1 MNVLIGVTGSVA
13 AYKSVLLVRCF
24 QKNGDTVKVILSSNA
39 LKFISALTYQ
49 SLIGADN
56 VYVDLFDYTKHP
68 MEHISL
74 AKWAEAIVIAPA
86 SAHCISKTAL
96 ALGDD
101 LLSNMLL
108 AKPPETSLWLA
119 PSMNTQMWQN
129 PFLQRQMQALAGYVR
144 WLTPEAGFLAC
155 GDYGAG
161 RMAEPDAIF
170 ARMMAEKERDVSYQ
184 GLSVLMTLGAT
195 MEPIDPIRYIAN
207 HSSGKMG
214 WALAQ
219 AFLKRGARVTLI
231 AGKTTI
237 PMAECAHLRIISV
250 LSAQEMYEVVMMH
263 IKDKDIFVGAAAV
276 SDYRVA
282 HYQKDKIKKQDD
294 TLTLTLIKNKDIIQK
309 VALLQQCFV
318 VGFAAETDNASDNA
332 RRKLAAK
339 GLQMLLLNTVDKEN
353 GFPFGAEKNALSVFV
368 QGQEEV
374 ISLALEDK
382 QRLAEQ
388 IAPLLLGAY
397 KKYLELRK

>member
-1 MNVLIGVTGSVA
+1 MNILIGVTGSVA

-24 QKNGDTVKVILSSNA
+24 QKNGDTVKVILTPNA

-49 SLIGADN
+49 SLIGVDN
-56 VYVDLFDYTKHP
+56 VYVDLFAYTEHP

-108 AKPPETSLWLA
+108 AKPPETPLWMA
-119 PSMNTQMWQN
+119 PSMNTQMWRN
-129 PFLQRQMQALAGYVR
+129 PFLQRQMQALSGYVR
-144 WLTPEAGFLAC
+144 WLQPDAGFLAC

-161 RMAEPDAIF
+161 RMAEPEAIF
-170 ARMMAEKERDVSYQ
+170 AHIVAGKGGDTSYQ
-184 GLSVLMTLGAT
+184 GISVLLTLGAT
-195 MEPIDPIRYIAN
+195 IEPIDPVRYIAN

-237 PMAECAHLRIISV
+237 PMVESAHLRIVPV
-250 LSAQEMYEVVMMH
+250 LSAQEMYEAVMTH
-263 IKDKDIFVGAAAV
+263 IADKDIFVGAAAV

-282 HYQKDKIKKQDD
+282 QYHKEKIKKQDD
-294 TLTLTLIKNKDIIQK
+294 TLTLSLIKNKDIIQE
-309 VALLQQCFV
+309 VALLKQCFV
-318 VGFAAETDNASDNA
+318 VGFAAETEDSFTYA
-332 RRKLAAK
+332 RHKLETK
-339 GLQMLLLNTVDKEN
+339 GLHMLLLNEVNTEN
-353 GFPFGAEKNALSVFV
+353 GFPFGAEKNAVSVFV
-368 QGQEEV
+368 RGHEAV

-382 QRLAEQ
+382 QRLAER
-388 IAPLLLGAY
+388 IAFVLLGAY
-397 KKYLELRK
+397 KNYLELIK